1 MSLELLFALGLG
13 AALLVLGQLLTRRA
27 SQLHRATL
35 DELEGQCLQRSLELL
50 RALQK
55 HRGLGAQ
62 HDVVSVSQRN
72 ALARQLDQL
81 WLNWPGESL
90 ELAPLHQQWPSLRM
104 KPADFDAHSRVIGE
118 LLQVIDQLENRLAV
132 REHGSIRGLAQACRN
147 LEDLA
152 RLRGLAVRA
161 ANYAK
166 CPPVLQEQMRTLCQ
180 QIAASDGDQQLQ
192 TLLAQL
198 SSELIEAQATRIG
211 PAACFALLTPEI
223 EQRLQSLPLHN
234 RITG

>member
-1 MSLELLFALGLG
+1 MSLELIFAIGLG
-13 AALLVLGQLLTRRA
+13 IALLVLGQLLTRRA

-35 DELEGQCLQRSLELL
+35 NELQGQCLQRSLELL

-62 HDVVSVSQRN
+62 YDVASVSQRN

-90 ELAPLHQQWPSLRM
+90 DLAPLHQQWPRLRM
-104 KPADFDAHSRVIGE
+104 KPADFDAHSQVIGE
-118 LLQVIDQLENRLAV
+118 LLQVIEQLEQRLP
-132 REHGSIRGLAQACRN
+132 HSGIHGLALACRN

-161 ANYAK
+161 ANYDK
-166 CPPVLQEQMRTLCQ
+166 CPPVLQEQMRKLCL

-192 TLLAQL
+192 TLLQRL

-211 PAACFALLTPEI
+211 PADCFALLTPAI
-223 EQRLQSLPLHN
+223 EQRLQSLPLHKQLL
-234 RITG
+234 G

>member
-1 MSLELLFALGLG
+1 MSLELIFALTLG
-13 AALLVLGQLLTRRA
+13 IALLVLGQLLTRRA

-35 DELEGQCLQRSLELL
+35 EELEGQCLQRSLELL

-90 ELAPLHQQWPSLRM
+90 ELAPLHQHWPRLRM
-104 KPADFDAHSRVIGE
+104 KPADFDAHSQVIGE
-118 LLQVIDQLENRLAV
+118 LLLVIEQLERRLA
-132 REHGSIRGLAQACRN
+132 RDGIRGLALACRN

-166 CPPVLQEQMRTLCQ
+166 CPPVLQEQMRKLCL

-192 TLLAQL
+192 ALLEQL
-198 SSELIEAQATRIG
+198 RNELIEAQATRIG
-211 PAACFALLTPEI
+211 PAACFALLTPAI
-223 EQRLQSLPLHN
+223 EQRLQSLPLQN
-234 RITG
+234 RILG

>member
-1 MSLELLFALGLG
+1 MSPELLFALALG
-13 AALLVLGQLLTRRA
+13 AALVVLGQLLTRRA

-35 DELEGQCLQRSLELL
+35 DELQGQCLQRSLELL

-62 HDVVSVSQRN
+62 YDVVSVSQRN

-90 ELAPLHQQWPSLRM
+90 ELAPLHQEWPRLRM
-104 KPADFDAHSRVIGE
+104 KPADFDAHSQVIAE
-118 LLQVIDQLENRLAV
+118 LLQVIEQLETRLQ
-132 REHGSIRGLAQACRN
+132 HSSIRGLAQACRN

-161 ANYAK
+161 ANYDR
-166 CPPVLQEQMRTLCQ
+166 CPPVLQEQMRTLCL

-192 TLLAQL
+192 ALLQRL
-198 SSELIEAQATRIG
+198 SADLIEAQTTRIG
-211 PAACFALLTPEI
+211 PADCFALLTPVI
-223 EQRLQSLPLHN
+223 EQRLQNLPVYRQIL
-234 RITG
+234 G

>member
-1 MSLELLFALGLG
+1 MSPELFFAVGLG
-13 AALLVLGQLLTRRA
+13 IALLVLGQLLTRRA

-35 DELEGQCLQRSLELL
+35 NELQGQCLQRSLELL

-62 HDVVSVSQRN
+62 YDVASVSQRN

-90 ELAPLHQQWPSLRM
+90 ELAPLHQQWPRLRM
-104 KPADFDAHSRVIGE
+104 KPADFDAHSQVINE
-118 LLQVIDQLENRLAV
+118 LLQVIEQLESRLQ
-132 REHGSIRGLAQACRN
+132 HNGIQGLALTCRN

-161 ANYAK
+161 ANYDR
-166 CPPVLQEQMRTLCQ
+166 CPPVLQEQMRKLCQ
-180 QIAASDGDQQLQ
+180 QIAASDGGQQLQ
-192 TLLAQL
+192 TLLQRL
-198 SSELIEAQATRIG
+198 SAELIEAQTTRIG
-211 PAACFALLTPEI
+211 PADCFALLTPVI
-223 EQRLQSLPLHN
+223 EQRLQSLPLH
-234 RITG
+234 RQILG

>member
-1 MSLELLFALGLG
+1 MSLELFFAVGLG
-13 AALLVLGQLLTRRA
+13 IALLVLGQLLTRRA

-35 DELEGQCLQRSLELL
+35 NELQGQCLQRSLELL

-62 HDVVSVSQRN
+62 YDVASVSQRN

-90 ELAPLHQQWPSLRM
+90 DLAPLHQQWPRLRM
-104 KPADFDAHSRVIGE
+104 KPADFDAHSQVIGE
-118 LLQVIDQLENRLAV
+118 LLQVIEQLEQRLP
-132 REHGSIRGLAQACRN
+132 HIGIQGLALACRN

-161 ANYAK
+161 ANYDK
-166 CPPVLQEQMRTLCQ
+166 CPPVLQEQMRKLCL

-192 TLLAQL
+192 ALLQRL

-211 PAACFALLTPEI
+211 PADCFALLTPAI
-223 EQRLQSLPLHN
+223 EQRLQSLPLHKQLL
-234 RITG
+234 G